1 MPDSADR
8 RAITALLGLGLVV
21 LWGCTPLGMWVYEDP
36 RFSLVEVR
44 PDSGADGQVQLL
56 LVACNL
62 NDYDLQ
68 TDSLGS
74 LLLIENKLAGSAGE
88 ASSIVLPSRTAQSVT
103 LTLVARVPDGAP
115 AEDRLPFSVV
125 SQVTVQS
132 PIGPRHVV
140 SREKGVMTL
149 HNGEPATW
157 TVKDPGE
164 CHPGTGS
171 LPAAA
176 GRGAPIVTP
185 PPPPLPEDSVQNGRP
200 PRRPG
205 G

>member
-1 MPDSADR
+1 MPGHSHR
-8 RAITALLGLGLVV
+8 RTTVLLGLGLA
-21 LWGCTPLGMWVYEDP
+21 LSWGCTPLGMWVYEDP

-44 PDSGADGQVQLL
+44 PDSGAGGQIQLL

-74 LLLIENKLAGSAGE
+74 LLLIENRLAGSAGE
-88 ASSIVLPSRTAQSVT
+88 SSSIVLPSRTAQSVM
-103 LTLVARVPDGAP
+103 LHLVARVPEGAP
-115 AEDRLPFSVV
+115 PEDRVPFSVV

-140 SREKGVMTL
+140 SREKGVMTM

-185 PPPPLPEDSVQNGRP
+185 PPPPLPEDSMPVNGRP